1 MHRYLYSNHP
11 FQCKGLRCGDANAA
25 NLVLNQFSNIGGV
38 GSNFIEDVSVV
49 DPAVSDLVSQLASLQ
64 QMQPTIFFVS
74 QLLYP
79 TQSMIQSRRR
89 VADLY
94 ERIQMRSK
102 SLSSGAGGGMG
113 EDRDPCLHYRDA
125 CLAMLG
131 GSESISEVPALESSG
146 LLVKTVEDYLYTSL
160 WHALH
165 AEMEDGGDGLIG
177 LAEAVSRLSAL
188 VNQWGPSYFEQDEDM
203 NGEYTGASEAVALA
217 ARGGGN
223 VAKSANA
230 VPRSGG
236 WAFALPLLASQ
247 QYATALAYLAEA
259 GGGLGLLQAAH
270 VGIVMDAAGLSVTD
284 FSLDEQSGMSSKS
297 SQQTL
302 VPMLVASY
310 SASLQGSDVGAA
322 LRYLALMSGKGKFV
336 KEQVRMII
344 LPCNNELPTHTLTT
358 YCSCPIIDRL
368 LPTGSKANIGNA
380 PIWRPCW
387 QGGSRWLSIQRCP

>member
-1 MHRYLYSNHP
+1 M
-11 FQCKGLRCGDANAA
+11 
-25 NLVLNQFSNIGGV
+25 GG
-38 GSNFIEDVSVV
+38 
-49 DPAVSDLVSQLASLQ
+49 
-64 QMQPTIFFVS
+64 
-74 QLLYP
+74 
-79 TQSMIQSRRR
+79 
-89 VADLY
+89 
-94 ERIQMRSK
+94 
-102 SLSSGAGGGMG
+102 
-113 EDRDPCLHYRDA
+113 DRDPCLHYRDA

-165 AEMEDGGDGLIG
+165 ATEMDGVGATGEASGGEGGLRR
-177 LAEAVSRLSAL
+177 LAEAVSRLSVL
-188 VNQWGPSYFEQDEDM
+188 VDQWGPSYFEQDEDM

-217 ARGGGN
+217 ARGGGS
-223 VAKSANA
+223 VAKSADA

-302 VPMLVASY
+302 LPMLVASY

-336 KEQVRMII
+336 KEQVGKTI
-344 LPCNNELPTHTLTT
+344 LQITIKFQCSHLQ
-358 YCSCPIIDRL
+358 SCPCIGL
-368 LPTGSKANIGNA
+368 LLHTGSTAYIGNA
-380 PIWRPCW
+380 
-387 QGGSRWLSIQRCP
+387 SI